1 MSETKGKLTRKDLFG
16 VWFRWMNFCHACYN
30 YEVYQGIGFA
40 HAMSYALKKFY
51 PNKADLGRELS
62 KHTVFFNT
70 STHIGGLTHGA
81 VLALEENR
89 ANGNQEVTPELI
101 NSIKAGLMGPLAG
114 IGDSVVQGIIVPI
127 YLAIGI
133 LLTENLG
140 AIGTVIYI
148 VAVSATVLGIA
159 YFSFAQ
165 GYKYGSEAVS
175 SFVSGGMM
183 QKLLG
188 FAGILG
194 TMVLG
199 GLVSRYVNITSA
211 LRLKVGTADFVLQTD
226 FLDKLM
232 PNFLSIGVT
241 VFIFYL
247 LRKGVKSDAL
257 ILWVFVAGIIL
268 ALLGILGPVPVK
280 G

>member
-1 MSETKGKLTRKDLFG
+1 MSEKKGKLTRKDLFG

-81 VLALEENR
+81 VLALEETR

-140 AIGTVIYI
+140 AIGPVIYV
-148 VAVSATVLGIA
+148 VAISATVLGIA
-159 YFSFAQ
+159 YFSFYS
-165 GYKYGSEAVS
+165 GYRYGSEAVS
-175 SFVSGGMM
+175 NFVSGGTL

-211 LRLKVGTADFVLQTD
+211 LRLKFGTANFILQTD
-226 FLDKLM
+226 FFDKLM
-232 PNFLSIGVT
+232 PNFLSIAVT

-247 LRKGVKSDAL
+247 LRKGAKSDKL
-257 ILWVFVAGIIL
+257 VLWIFVVGIIL
-268 ALLGILGPVPVK
+268 SLLGVLGPVPVR
-280 G
+280 

>member
-1 MSETKGKLTRKDLFG
+1 MSEKKGKLTRKDLFG

-81 VLALEENR
+81 VLALEETR

-140 AIGTVIYI
+140 AIGPVIYV
-148 VAVSATVLGIA
+148 VAISATVLGIA
-159 YFSFAQ
+159 YFSFYS
-165 GYKYGSEAVS
+165 GYRYGSEAVS
-175 SFVSGGMM
+175 NFVSGGTL

-211 LRLKVGTADFVLQTD
+211 LRFKFGTANFILQTD
-226 FLDKLM
+226 FFDKLM
-232 PNFLSIGVT
+232 PNFLSIAVT

-247 LRKGVKSDAL
+247 LRKGAKSDKL
-257 ILWVFVAGIIL
+257 VLWIFVVGIIL
-268 ALLGILGPVPVK
+268 SLLGVLGPVPVR
-280 G
+280 